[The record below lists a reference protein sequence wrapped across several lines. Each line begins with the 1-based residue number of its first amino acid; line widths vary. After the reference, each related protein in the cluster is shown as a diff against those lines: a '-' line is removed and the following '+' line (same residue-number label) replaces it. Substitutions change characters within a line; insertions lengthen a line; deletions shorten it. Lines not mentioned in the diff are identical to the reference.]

1 MRIAAAISDFV
12 GTDRKSVIPA
22 LTTAVVTGF
31 LAIVTCVS
39 YPAVIFS
46 GPLEVYL
53 TTGIG
58 IGLVSAVVIG
68 TAVALT
74 STFPGCIGYSQSE
87 PAVVIG
93 IIAASMTSMLQAS
106 QHAEQI
112 LPTLFAITI
121 VSSALCGAAFLLLGQ
136 FRLGNLVRY
145 IPFPV
150 VGGFLAG
157 CGWLLL
163 KAGLSSMSG
172 FRVGAGN
179 WLTLFE
185 LATLGKWV
193 PGAAAGFVL
202 WALQTKRS
210 HFLNMP
216 AVLVGSVALFWLAA
230 GLGGASA
237 DELRRAGWLL
247 GPFPEGGGI
256 WSPLQHAVAITDA
269 AWGLFPRHAIEF
281 ATLVLLASIGAL
293 LNASSIEIAVR
304 RDFDLNRDLKGIG
317 VANLLCAAA
326 GGLPGFQ
333 SLSGSVLTH
342 RLGTPVRLVGLTTA
356 AVCLAALLFGSTVLM
371 YVPKLVIGN
380 ILIYMAIGFLV
391 DWLYLGYRRM
401 ELPDYAVLVIV
412 FVAVVTIGFVEAIG
426 IGTVAGIIMFVI
438 RYSKIS
444 IAKNILSGSTYH
456 SNVERAEPL
465 RRFLQ
470 EHGDRIFI
478 LSLQGFMFF
487 GTSNS
492 LTTVV
497 QDRLNDPGLPPLRYL
512 VIDFRL
518 VNGMDASAAA
528 SFTKLSQYA
537 DEKRFHIV
545 FTSLSR
551 PIADLLKREQV
562 YEGLHP
568 YVRVLPDLDRGLE
581 WSENDLIQSHEHS
594 RLPVAEAFQARIRA
608 MFPKAADAETFLRY
622 FERAD
627 YGEGE
632 TLVAQGATS
641 DEFYFVES
649 GTVSITLE
657 TAGGQNIRL
666 RTMGAGT
673 IVGEIAFYLGEP
685 RSASVVAGE
694 TTRAYRLTKAR
705 LEDMKRD
712 HPELASA
719 LHEYMARTLCT
730 KLIDTNRVVGVLSQ

>member
-1 MRIAAAISDFV
+1 MRIAATISGFI
-12 GTDRKSVIPA
+12 GTDRKSVLPA
-22 LTTAVVTGF
+22 LTTALVTGF
-31 LAIVTCVS
+31 LSIVTCIS

-68 TAVALT
+68 TAVVLT

-87 PAVVIG
+87 PAVVIA
-93 IIAASMTSMLQAS
+93 IIAASMTSTLQGS
-106 QHAEQI
+106 QHAAQI

-121 VSSALCGAAFLLLGQ
+121 VSSAVCGVALLLLGR

-172 FRVGAGN
+172 FRVDAGN
-179 WLTLFE
+179 WLSLFDV
-185 LATLGKWV
+185 ATLIKWG
-193 PGAAAGFVL
+193 PGAAAGVLL

-210 HFLNMP
+210 HVLNTP
-216 AVLVGSVALFWLAA
+216 AVLIGSVAIFWLAA
-230 GLGGASA
+230 GFGGASA
-237 DELRRAGWLL
+237 DALRRTGWLL

-256 WSPLQHAVAITDA
+256 WSPLQHTIAITDA
-269 AWGLFPRHAIEF
+269 AWELFPRHAVEF
-281 ATLVLLASIGAL
+281 ATLVLLTSIGAL

-304 RDFDLNRDLKGIG
+304 SDFDLNRDLRGIG
-317 VANLLCAAA
+317 VANLLCAMA

-333 SLSGSVLTH
+333 SLSASVLTN

-356 AVCLAALLFGSTVLM
+356 ALCLATLLFGSTALL

-401 ELPDYAVLVIV
+401 QLPDYAVLVIV

-426 IGTVAGIIMFVI
+426 IGTVAGIVIFVL

-444 IAKNILSGSTYH
+444 ITKNILSGSAYH

-478 LSLQGFMFF
+478 LRLQGFIFF

-492 LTTVV
+492 LTAVV
-497 QDRLNDPGLPPLRYL
+497 RSRLDDPDLPPLRYL
-512 VIDFRL
+512 VIDCRL
-518 VNGMDASAAA
+518 VNGIDASAAA

-545 FTSLSR
+545 FTGLSR
-551 PIADLLKREQV
+551 TSADLLKREQV
-562 YEGLHP
+562 YEGMHP
-568 YVRVLPDLDRGLE
+568 YVHAFPDLDRGLE
-581 WSENDLIQSHEHS
+581 WSENDLIQSHDH
-594 RLPVAEAFQARIRA
+594 RHLLIAEAFQPRIRA
-608 MFPKAADAETFLRY
+608 MFPEMADAETFLRY

-632 TLVAQGATS
+632 ILIAQGATS

-666 RTMGAGT
+666 RTMGPGT

-685 RSASVVAGE
+685 RSASVVAVDP
-694 TTRAYRLTKAR
+694 TRAYRLTKRR
-705 LEDMKRD
+705 LEEMRRD
-712 HPELASA
+712 HPDLAST
-719 LHEYMARTLCT
+719 LHEYMAKTLCA